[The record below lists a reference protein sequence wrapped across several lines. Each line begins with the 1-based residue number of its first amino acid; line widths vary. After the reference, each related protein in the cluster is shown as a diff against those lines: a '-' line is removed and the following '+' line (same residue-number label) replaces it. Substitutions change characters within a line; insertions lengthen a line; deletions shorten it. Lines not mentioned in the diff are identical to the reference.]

1 MFSCKPQVHV
11 ITAEF
16 RHNTYEDILN
26 IQISANNWQC
36 ISRFGW
42 YEVEDWLFG
51 DGHGA
56 TATTFFPYNVS
67 LKTITG
73 QLRLLDS
80 TLHQL
85 VFPVLVF
92 AFKYPCSPH

>member
-26 IQISANNWQC
+26 IHISANNWQC

-42 YEVEDWLFG
+42 YEVEVWLFG

-56 TATTFFPYNVS
+56 TATTTSFHIMS
-67 LKTITG
+67 LLK
-73 QLRLLDS
+73 LSRVD
-80 TLHQL
+80 
-85 VFPVLVF
+85 
-92 AFKYPCSPH
+92 